1 MLLVRVFFVIFLKKP
16 PKMIFIAALIIIVII
31 IYMNQLY
38 EAKKTNTGETEE
50 SLQELNTLLSRFVR
64 QVELHRA
71 YYALKKMS
79 KDTKTYE

>member
-1 MLLVRVFFVIFLKKP
+1 MT
-16 PKMIFIAALIIIVII
+16 FIAALVIIAII

-38 EAKKTNTGETEE
+38 ETKKTNTEEIEE
-50 SLQELNTLLSRFVR
+50 SIKELNTILSRFVR
-64 QVELHRA
+64 QVELHRT